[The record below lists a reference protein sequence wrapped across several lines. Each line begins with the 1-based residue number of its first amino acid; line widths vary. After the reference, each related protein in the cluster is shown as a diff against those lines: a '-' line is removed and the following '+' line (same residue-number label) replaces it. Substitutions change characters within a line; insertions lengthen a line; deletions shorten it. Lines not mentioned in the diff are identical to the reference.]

1 MKKRKNGNPPPVDPP
16 QHVPIAK
23 HPKHIFFNYDD
34 EQDTDEDY
42 VPPLIESEDEDTK
55 PDSSSSSTS
64 EDEEEYEDEDDW
76 DDDDD
81 EYPYDEECLDHEDV
95 AILER
100 LRREQPKLFDR
111 YVLAKEIIESR
122 ELSIMDIL
130 KADMTDEKRANMIE
144 QFEILRQIQP
154 CTDDYLEQRDKLRSM
169 FFKYVA
175 EYMLPPKAAFVP
187 PPAALRIPK
196 SDTQLEVANMR
207 KKVMA
212 LTLSAGNQKIL
223 EEKIDEFED
232 IEKGDEKTKL
242 KRWINLALQLP
253 FDRLTSESSF
263 ETDPLAERLKRTEEH
278 LNRKLFGM
286 KSVKERLMLFLNKKL
301 REGNSRGCN
310 IALVGKPGVGKCL
323 HPLTPVRMFDLSI
336 KAAGEIQAGELLRGD
351 DDKPRL
357 VLSTVRGKEEL
368 YEVISE
374 YGESYTVNKSHILS
388 LTHVSTGVVRDVPI
402 KEFIDSRERLSDF
415 TCYQACYFG
424 SVQIHPNEIET
435 MCSQFRGVFHS
446 SFGSLPSE
454 YLQWTKNSKQHFVS
468 SLFQSNENKVTIAR
482 NRPIQQILDL
492 LRSSGLRC
500 KCTICPQNED
510 YVVIEHVLPNQTEKW
525 FVERKHVGQY
535 AGFVIDGNH
544 RFVLGDW
551 TVTHN
556 TAIAKSLSEC
566 LKIPFAQLS
575 FGGVSNA
582 EFLMGHDYTYVGSR
596 PGEITRCMTRLGV
609 KNGILFF
616 DEFDK
621 ATDKKDIMST
631 LLHVT
636 DFSQNNEFRDSY
648 FPELTQ
654 DLSKIWF
661 IYSMNELPTDP
672 AMLDRLE
679 VIYVDEYTTDE
690 RVQIVENYLFTKY
703 IRELKLENQI
713 VLEPSGAKQL
723 VTYSSGGMDKRG
735 VRELERYLNLV
746 VEKVFFFLSNK
757 DQPYDYPW
765 FKKTKEY
772 VDVEN
777 GKVHVTD
784 VLVQH
789 ILADKRREQD
799 GRNVYLNLYM

>member
-16 QHVPIAK
+16 QHLPIAK

-34 EQDTDEDY
+34 NDEDK
-42 VPPLIESEDEDTK
+42 VPPLIESSEDDK
-55 PDSSSSSTS
+55 SSVSSS
-64 EDEEEYEDEDDW
+64 EDEDDYEYEEDEEDEEDW
-76 DDDDD
+76 DDEDDD

-111 YVLAKEIIESR
+111 YILAKEIIESR

-130 KADMTDEKRANMIE
+130 KADMSDEKRANMIE

-175 EYMLPPKAAFVP
+175 EYMLPPKTAFVP
-187 PPAALRIPK
+187 PPATLRIPK

-212 LTLSAGNQKIL
+212 LNLSTGNQKIL

-253 FDRLTSESSF
+253 FDRLTTESSF
-263 ETDPLAERLKRTEEH
+263 ETDPLADRLKRTEDH

-323 HPLTPVRMFDLSI
+323 HPLTPVRMFDMSVKMAI
-336 KAAGEIQAGELLRGD
+336 DIQPGDLLRGD
-351 DDKPRL
+351 DDQPRT
-357 VLSTVRGKEEL
+357 VLSTVRGHEEL
-368 YEVISE
+368 YEVFSD
-374 YGESYTVNKSHILS
+374 YGEPYIVNKSHILS
-388 LTHVSTGVVRDVPI
+388 LTHLASGAVRDVPI
-402 KEFIDSRERLSDF
+402 VEFIEGRELLSQY
-415 TCYQACYFG
+415 TCYQTSYFG
-424 SVQIHPNEIET
+424 SVHVTQNEIET
-435 MCSQFRGVFHS
+435 MCSEFCGTFASAFRP
-446 SFGSLPSE
+446 LTPE
-454 YLQWTKNSKQHFVS
+454 YLQWSRESKQHFVK
-468 SLFQSNENKVTIAR
+468 SLFVANANKVQIAR

-492 LRSSGLRC
+492 LRSAGLRC
-500 KCTICPQNED
+500 KSSICSENEL
-510 YVVIEHVLPNQTEKW
+510 YATIEHLLPDHVEKW
-525 FVERKHVGQY
+525 FIERKQVGQY
-535 AGFVIDGNH
+535 AGFVIDCNH

-679 VIYVDEYTTDE
+679 VIHVDEYTTDE

-746 VEKVFFFLSNK
+746 VEKVFFFLSNQ

-772 VDVEN
+772 VDAES
-777 GKVHVTD
+777 GKVHIDD

-799 GRNVYLNLYM
+799 GRNVYLNLYL